1 MLSQTSYFLST
12 GPTSFSNV
20 RLVSR
25 KLKRRR
31 KREKNFNIL
40 FIYLSILLL
49 LLLLVVS
56 ITHCLLSVVLSV
68 LVDISSSVHSVP
80 LPTVTSR
87 WRKEA
92 WSVKTPFHPF
102 LPLFWPRLTSW
113 VVSSSTPAT
122 YPLLLYFK
130 WSIFLLLKVFLLF
143 PSSLTRIWI
152 SREIY
157 CACADNNLINYSLL
171 IMIIIIND

>member
-12 GPTSFSNV
+12 GPTSFSNI

-25 KLKRRR
+25 KLKRR

-80 LPTVTSR
+80 LPTVTRR

-92 WSVKTPFHPF
+92 WSVKTPCHPL
-102 LPLFWPRLTSW
+102 LPLFWPRLTPW
-113 VVSSSTPAT
+113 VVSSSTQAT

-130 WSIFLLLKVFLLF
+130 RPIFLLLKSLPPLPFLHSRGFEF
-143 PSSLTRIWI
+143 PGKPT
-152 SREIY
+152 
-157 CACADNNLINYSLL
+157 AHAH
-171 IMIIIIND
+171 IIT